1 MIHVCKLDEKMLLK
15 VFCVILF
22 TSLRNISGTNSEQNR
37 QVVYEKCR
45 GPGENKHLQI
55 KARGILKVISQANPV
70 LAKTFSTSG
79 ASRSRRRNARH
90 LSGAAV
96 TAIIRIALTPKLSVW
111 RTASVETVN
120 NSAQTAI
127 L

>member
-45 GPGENKHLQI
+45 GPGKSEHFPI
-55 KARGILKVISQANPV
+55 KVREIFKTNSQANPAHV
-70 LAKTFSTSG
+70 KAFSTSG
-79 ASRSRRRNARH
+79 ASR
-90 LSGAAV
+90 
-96 TAIIRIALTPKLSVW
+96 
-111 RTASVETVN
+111 
-120 NSAQTAI
+120 
-127 L
+127 